1 MSPNQP
7 KKQVSTTVI
16 LDFMKENVKN
26 KEMIDAH
33 TWVDAAQKLNVLI
46 GDEHDKLFDLQQKVN
61 MEKVA
66 LIEAGKN
73 VSTAKLMIEA
83 GDIYK
88 EMCKQRALIEQ
99 VEEMIRIAK
108 LQARIKDNE
117 FRNY

>member
-7 KKQVSTTVI
+7 KKQVSTHVI
-16 LDFMKENVKN
+16 LDFMKNNVKN

-61 MEKVA
+61 MEKVT
-66 LIEAGKN
+66 LIEGGKN

-83 GDIYK
+83 GDTYK
-88 EMCKQRALIEQ
+88 EMCRQRALIEQ